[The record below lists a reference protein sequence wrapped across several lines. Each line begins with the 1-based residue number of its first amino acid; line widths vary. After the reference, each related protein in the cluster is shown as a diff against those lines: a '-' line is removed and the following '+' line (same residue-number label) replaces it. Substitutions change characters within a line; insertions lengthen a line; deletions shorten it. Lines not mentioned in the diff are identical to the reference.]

1 MTQYLEQYR
10 ADARQAAP
18 SRPLSVSIGR
28 KLRPWVNRAI
38 ANSSLVPN
46 SPVLD
51 ANLFRWTGTLCAQ
64 WQAIRAEAERVIRHE
79 NAIPPLNEISPD
91 HARIAADGK
100 WRSFFLY
107 GYGYRIDENCARA
120 PMTAALV
127 EQIPGLN
134 SAFFSILA
142 PGCHIPR
149 HKGVTKGILTCHLG
163 LRVPAKAARCRMRVE
178 DRIVHWREGECLVF
192 DDSQQHEVWNDTD
205 ETRVV
210 LLLQFARPLRF
221 PGNAIARLFLEG
233 VRRTAFVQEARHNLG
248 DWETAY
254 RKAEAETEG

>member
-1 MTQYLEQYR
+1 MTHQLAQHR
-10 ADARQAAP
+10 MADRTATP
-18 SRPLSVSIGR
+18 SRPLSVRVGR
-28 KLRPWVNRAI
+28 KLRPWINRAI
-38 ANSSLVPN
+38 THSSRVPN

-51 ANLFRWTGTLCAQ
+51 ADLFRWTRTLSAE
-64 WQAIRAEAERVIRHE
+64 WHAIRAEAERVIRHQS
-79 NAIPPLNEISPD
+79 AIPPLNEISPD

-120 PMTAALV
+120 PATAALI
-127 EQIPGLN
+127 EQVPGLN

-163 LRVPAKAARCRMRVE
+163 LRVPARAERCRMRVE
-178 DRIVHWREGECLVF
+178 DRVVHWREGECLVF
-192 DDSQQHEVWNDTD
+192 DDSQEHEVWNDTD

-233 VRRTAFVQEARHNLG
+233 VRRTAFVQEARRNLG

-254 RKAEAETEG
+254 RNAEAQG